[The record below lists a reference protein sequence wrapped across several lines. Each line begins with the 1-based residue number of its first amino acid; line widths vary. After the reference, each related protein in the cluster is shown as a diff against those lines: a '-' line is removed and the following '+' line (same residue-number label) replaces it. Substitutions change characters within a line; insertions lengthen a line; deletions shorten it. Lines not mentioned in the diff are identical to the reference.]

1 MQKIYPETVKIS
13 LEKGLQSAYFLVGND
28 LLLVNETKDLIVQ
41 TARDQDFDEKVE
53 ITVANDTNWDNLF
66 EQIQSTGLFFSRQI
80 IILNLPENINIA
92 YQKQL
97 QQLAEFVHSDIL
109 LIFHLPKFN
118 KTIEKQKWVSVF
130 NGIQINCQTPDQNK
144 LAGWIYHRSQTMNL
158 VLDNEATQLLC
169 YSYEGNLLALKQ
181 ALQLLELRFSGKTI
195 DVKKVN
201 QIIEQSSQF
210 TPFQWIDALL
220 EGKIKRAIRILSY
233 LKNEDTQPVVL
244 LRIIQKELFTLMEL
258 SCNNLQNFDKNR
270 PLIHQNL
277 RVEFDRLKVWQNKRG
292 LYQNIMNRLNYQ
304 QLFQLCQTLAE
315 LERLVKKEFS
325 DEIWFELERFCLKF
339 K

>member
-1 MQKIYPETVKIS
+1 MQKIYPEGLKIS
-13 LEKGLQSAYFLVGND
+13 LDKALYSAYFLVGND
-28 LLLVNETKDLIVQ
+28 LLLVNESKDLIVQ
-41 TARDQDFDEKVE
+41 KSREQDFDEKIE

-80 IILNLPENINIA
+80 IILNLPENINVS

-97 QQLAEFVHSDIL
+97 VQLADFVHSDLL

-118 KTIEKQKWVSVF
+118 RIIEKQKWLSLF
-130 NGIQINCQTPDQNK
+130 NGIQINCHTPEQNK
-144 LAGWIYHRSQTMNL
+144 LATWIYHRSKVMNL
-158 VLDNEATQLLC
+158 TLDNEATQLLC

-233 LKNEDTQPVVL
+233 LKNEDIQPVVL

-258 SCNNLQNFDKNR
+258 SCNKLQNFDKNR
-270 PLIHQNL
+270 PLIPPNL
-277 RVEFDRLKVWQNKRG
+277 RTEFDRLKVWQNKRD
-292 LYQNIMNRLNYQ
+292 LYRSIMSRLNYQ
-304 QLFQLCQTLAE
+304 QLFQLNQNLAE
-315 LERLVKKEFS
+315 LERKVKKEFS
-325 DEIWFELERFCLKF
+325 DEIWLELEQFCLKF
-339 K
+339 R